1 MAVSNLPISE
11 NIDSSDEIK
20 SFFNNYFNQPLTFPA
35 TQIDAV
41 VGFFIKRGFEEEA
54 AKATAIVLLSQAK
67 VENVNVF
74 KLLDTL
80 KGVDNLQLS
89 QVVTEVLNTS
99 RDKTSFLG
107 FNIINIE
114 ETFESRNI
122 RP

>member
-1 MAVSNLPISE
+1 MSVSNLPTAVST
-11 NIDSSDEIK
+11 DSGDEIK
-20 SFFNNYFNQPLTFPA
+20 NFFNNYFDQPLTFPA
-35 TQIDAV
+35 SQIDAV
-41 VGFFIKRGFEEEA
+41 VGFFIKRGFETEA
-54 AKATAIVLLSQAK
+54 AKSTAIVLLSQAK

-80 KGVDNLQLS
+80 KGTDNAQLS
-89 QVVTEVLNTS
+89 QIVTEVLNTS